1 MASNWKVTN
10 EATKKS
16 NQHAILNTLHWVDK
30 VIIGENLCPFA
41 RKERDSKRIKT
52 LCCNEADTAYTLQAL
67 LDEFRYLDNNPSTE
81 TTLFILP
88 NTFLDFFDYL
98 DLVDTANKLL
108 QREDYEG
115 IYQLATFH
123 PSYLFAE
130 APADDTSHYTN
141 RSPYPM
147 LHIIREE
154 SLELAL
160 ASFPNPEKIP
170 ERNITHAQALG
181 ADFFKKVL
189 AYDSSKH

>member
-1 MASNWKVTN
+1 MQTN
-10 EATKKS
+10 DDARVI
-16 NQHAILNTLHWVDK
+16 QNTLHWVDK

-41 RKERDSKRIKT
+41 KKEREQKSIRT
-52 LCCNEADTAYTLQAL
+52 LCCREEETAYTLQAL
-67 LDEFRYLDNNPSTE
+67 LDELVFLDNNSQVE

-88 NTFLDFFDYL
+88 DTYHDFFDYL

-123 PSYLFAE
+123 PSYLFAD
-130 APADDTSHYTN
+130 APAEDTSHYTN

-154 SLELAL
+154 SLEKAL
-160 ASFPNPEKIP
+160 ERYPNPEQIP
-170 ERNITHAQALG
+170 ERNISHAQKLG
-181 ADFFKKVL
+181 AQFFKQIL